1 MKAKYI
7 LSLLAVSAVVLFGS
21 CSDFFDQDSD
31 HVQYTDDYRLHEPG
45 DTIYA
50 LTGIMNKMQ
59 ALGDRTVLL
68 GELRGDLVD
77 LTSTASADLRQI
89 ADFAVT
95 DSNSYNSPKD
105 YYAVINN
112 CNLYIARC
120 DTAVKNNRN
129 EYLFKREYA
138 AVKAYRAWTY
148 LQLVLNY
155 GKVPFITTPIT
166 TEEQANAQYEY
177 KDIQGICEYFI
188 SDLRP
193 LIDVEMPGLGTIGSV
208 DSRMLYFPISILLGD
223 LELWSGQYKQ
233 AALDY
238 YHFLATG
245 NGYNSYMPIGAYSC
259 MWSNPNWSTI
269 SRSYFS
275 WSSESYNSSRELIT
289 MIAGDSIQSQGNYS
303 QLRHLFNSSSENDYQ
318 VSIVPS
324 TGLLSLSQSQKYCY
338 IDVSQGSKATPVIAP
353 NDLSNDLAGD
363 LRLPMTWSSVQTQHN
378 SKTISYQTI
387 SKFATRNIHIY
398 RRAMV
403 YLRMAEA
410 LNRAGYPRFAYE
422 ILSKGVNNEIIQDS
436 IMPHYPTKADSTYLA
451 QFNFPSSSST
461 GYIVRSVTGGTYNTI
476 GIHSRGC
483 GWSDFNPYY
492 RFPDS
497 EQKDAADSLNYE
509 IEKVEDMIVDENA
522 LECCFEGTRFY
533 DLMRVAL
540 RRNDP
545 AYLADRVYA
554 RRGKANVGTMKGL
567 IRKDL
572 YNKNNWYL
580 SFKGKIGL

>member
-77 LTSTASADLRQI
+77 LTTKASADLRQI

-95 DSNSYNSPKD
+95 DSNAYNSPKD

-129 EYLFKREYA
+129 EYIFKREYA

-148 LQLVLNY
+148 LQLALNY
-155 GKVPFITTPIT
+155 GKVPFVTTPIT
-166 TEEQANAQYEY
+166 TETQANAQYEY
-177 KDIQGICEYFI
+177 KDINGICEYFI
-188 SDLRP
+188 KDLRP
-193 LIDVEMPGLGTIGSV
+193 LVDVEMPGLGTIGSV

-238 YHFLATG
+238 YHYLTIG
-245 NGYNSYMPIGAYSC
+245 NGYNGYMPVGEYC
-259 MWSNPNWSTI
+259 YMWAKPNWTTVT
-269 SRSYFS
+269 SRYFS
-275 WSSESYNSSRELIT
+275 WSSESYNDSRELIT
-289 MIAGDSIQSQGNYS
+289 MIAGDSIQSQGHYS
-303 QLRHLFNSSSENDYQ
+303 QLRHLFNSSKDNDYQ

-324 TGLLSLSQSQKYCY
+324 KSLLSLSQSQKYCY
-338 IDVSQGSKATPVIAP
+338 IDPTQGVNATPVIAP
-353 NDLSNDLAGD
+353 NDLSYNRSGD
-363 LRLPMTWSSVQTQHN
+363 LRLPFIWSSRSMQYNGRTVNDQ
-378 SKTISYQTI
+378 SI

-398 RRAMV
+398 RCTMV

-410 LNRAGYPRFAYE
+410 LNRAGYPHFAYQ
-422 ILSKGVNNEIIQDS
+422 ILAKGVNNDVMKDS
-436 IMPHYPTKADSTYLA
+436 IMPYYPDKADSTYLA
-451 QFNFPSSSST
+451 QFNFPVNGNK
-461 GYIVRSVTGGTYNTI
+461 GYVVREVTGSDYNTI

-483 GWSDFNPYY
+483 GWSEFNPYY
-492 RFPDS
+492 RFPVT
-497 EQKDAADSLNYE
+497 EQANAADSLNYE

-554 RRGKANVGTMKGL
+554 RRGAANVGEMKGV

-572 YNKNNWYL
+572 YNTANWFL
-580 SFKGKIGL
+580 SFKGKIGF